1 MSNTGVKL
9 VCLLVA
15 LVLWVQVASTQDV
28 EEIVQL
34 PLTVVGLPDSLV
46 VRADSLPEKV
56 GVRIRGSKLQLLRDQ
71 IVHRGF
77 GRVEVPLSDATPGP
91 YEHPVTVLD
100 VRSAATPLEIVPDLE
115 LQLQVHRRVSRAVP
129 VRLAVDGQLPAG
141 FTMAGRPEISPSSVE
156 VTGPQP
162 LVEALAHVS
171 TEPLR
176 LDRQRGSF
184 TQRIGLALRDP
195 SLRVRPVE
203 VEVAVGVDE
212 VRERL
217 FSEVPL
223 SILNALAPERVH
235 VDPAHAQVRVVGGGG
250 AVDALRVEDIAVLL
264 QVEDLEPGVYQL
276 TPEVVVPD
284 GIASTSVE
292 PPSFQVIVEAVEDGP

>member
-1 MSNTGVKL
+1 VSNTGVKL

-15 LVLWVQVASTQDV
+15 LVLWIQVASTQDV

-34 PLTVVGLPDSLV
+34 PLAVVGLPDSLI
-46 VRADSLPEKV
+46 VRGDTLPDEV

-77 GRVEVPLSDATPGP
+77 GRVEVSLQPATPGRH
-91 YEHPVTVLD
+91 EHEVTVLD

-115 LQLQVHRRVSRAVP
+115 LQLQVDRRVSRLVP
-129 VRLAVDGQLPAG
+129 VRLAVEGQLPSG
-141 FTMAGRPEISPSSVE
+141 FTMAGKPEISPAAVE
-156 VTGPQP
+156 VTGPEP
-162 LVEALAHVS
+162 VVSALGQIG
-171 TEPLR
+171 TQPLR

-184 TQRIGLALRDP
+184 RRRVGLALRDP

-217 FSEVPL
+217 FAEVPL

-235 VDPAHAQVRVVGGGG
+235 VDPSHAQVRVVGGGG

-264 QVEDLEPGVYQL
+264 QVEDLAPGVYQL

-284 GIASTSVE
+284 GITSTSVE
-292 PPSFQVIVEAVEDGP
+292 PASFQVIVEAAEDGP